1 MSLKQKE
8 NTHTRVCERSGSGQ
22 ASLHFQ
28 FILLILLEKV
38 KKKSQLH
45 FSVTTVEQAE
55 EQLHVNPSS
64 TIAVI

>member
-38 KKKSQLH
+38 KKSQLH
-45 FSVTTVEQAE
+45 SSVTTVEQAE

-64 TIAVI
+64 TAAVI

>member
-1 MSLKQKE
+1 MSLKQKQ

-38 KKKSQLH
+38 KKSQLH
-45 FSVTTVEQAE
+45 SSVTTVEQAE

-64 TIAVI
+64 TAAVI

>member
-1 MSLKQKE
+1 MSLKQKQ

-38 KKKSQLH
+38 KKSQLH
-45 FSVTTVEQAE
+45 SSVTTVEQAE